1 LQSGIIE
8 RDTETLH
15 GIVSSDLFV
24 LSVISLCYSYL
35 SYIFSKNAL
44 RHSLTVRATVVNS
57 CLVVWVLVKHLQNSC
72 GYRMATVSTL

>member
-24 LSVISLCYSYL
+24 LSVISLCFL

-57 CLVVWVLVKHLQNSC
+57 CLVV
-72 GYRMATVSTL
+72 